1 MFHEVPKTSLDS
13 SRPRPRLFSRAH
25 EVAEV
30 EPSNFNVS
38 HPVSIANVL
47 DCRRG
52 ARPATDDSSSCRD
65 CRIANALAKPDT

>member
-1 MFHEVPKTSLDS
+1 MFHEVPKTGLDS
-13 SRPRPRLFSRAH
+13 SRPRPRLFRRAH

-52 ARPATDDSSSCRD
+52 ARRRLTGYRAAR
-65 CRIANALAKPDT
+65 R